1 MIEVAG
7 EFATIALISAIAFVS
22 PIIAERVKIP
32 AVVLEIVLGMV
43 FGVSFLNIIQESEWL
58 SFLSLFGLIF
68 LMFLAGLEIEV
79 ENVLRSGNL
88 KQIVAFFS
96 LSLSLAV
103 VFAVLMGFDLF
114 YAIILT
120 NVAVG
125 VVVSVLRE
133 VGLEKEN
140 FGQINI
146 VTALVSDFSTMFL
159 LSIYFLTGLLQ
170 IAFALMIILVFYVA
184 YRFGKLAIWYF
195 PDFISRWF
203 SDEPSEIGVRG
214 SLAIMILFVGL
225 SSLLGVEAILGA
237 FLAGVL
243 LSITF
248 RGGRKLYDK
257 LYGMGFGF
265 FIPIFFIK
273 TGSELN
279 IFQGIERLDLVII
292 LLLASMLVKIVPS
305 LIFSPVFGVRKA
317 ISMGAL
323 QSTKL
328 SLTVAGVAIAMTAG
342 IITEIE
348 ATALVTFTIVSCLL
362 SPTLF
367 QYLYPSFLPNTR

>member
-1 MIEVAG
+1 MSEV
-7 EFATIALISAIAFVS
+7 EQFTTIALISLIAFIS
-22 PIIAERVKIP
+22 PIIAEKIRVP
-32 AVVLEIVLGMV
+32 AVVLEITLGMV
-43 FGVSFLNIIQESEWL
+43 FGVSFLNIIYPSEWL

-68 LMFLAGLEIEV
+68 LMFLAGLEIDAET
-79 ENVLRSGNL
+79 VLRSGYL
-88 KQIVAFFS
+88 KKVVAFFT
-96 LSLSLAV
+96 LSFSSSAAFTILAGLS
-103 VFAVLMGFDLF
+103 LF

-133 VGLEKEN
+133 IGIEKEE
-140 FGQINI
+140 FGQLNI
-146 VTALVSDFSTMFL
+146 VAALVSDFSTMFL
-159 LSIYFLTGLLQ
+159 LSIYFLTGYLQ
-170 IAFALMIILVFYVA
+170 IAFAFAIILVFLAA
-184 YRFGKLAIWYF
+184 YRFGKLVIWYF
-195 PDFISRWF
+195 PEFISKWF

-225 SSLLGVEAILGA
+225 SSFLGVEAILGA

-248 RGGRKLYDK
+248 RGGKKLYDK

-279 IFQGIERLDLVII
+279 IAQAGVGLGLI
-292 LLLASMLVKIVPS
+292 LLLLAVSFVVKIAPS
-305 LIFSPVFGVRKA
+305 LIFVPNFGLRRAV
-317 ISMGAL
+317 SMGLL

-328 SLTVAGVAIAMTAG
+328 SLTIAGVAIG
-342 IITEIE
+342 ISSGVISELE

-367 QYLYPSFLPNTR
+367 RLLYPRYLPKTR

>member
-1 MIEVAG
+1 MTEVAG
-7 EFATIALISAIAFVS
+7 EFATIALISTIAFVS

-68 LMFLAGLEIEV
+68 LMFLAGLEIDV
-79 ENVLRSGNL
+79 ENVLGSGRL
-88 KQIVAFFS
+88 KQVIAFFS
-96 LSLSLAV
+96 ISLSLAV
-103 VFAVLMGFDLF
+103 AFAVLMGFDLF

-133 VGLEKEN
+133 VGLDKED

-146 VTALVSDFSTMFL
+146 VTAFVSDFSTMFL
-159 LSIYFLTGLLQ
+159 LSIYFLTGILQ
-170 IAFALMIILVFYVA
+170 IAFALVIILVFYVA
-184 YRFGKLAIWYF
+184 FRFGKLAIWYF

-279 IFQGIERLDLVII
+279 IFQGIERLDLVIM
-292 LLLASMLVKIVPS
+292 LLLVSMLVKIIPS
-305 LIFSPVFGVRKA
+305 LVFSPVFGVRKA
-317 ISMGAL
+317 ISMGVL

-328 SLTVAGVAIAMTAG
+328 SLTVAGVAIALAAG

-367 QYLYPSFLPNTR
+367 RHIYPSFLPNTR

>member
-1 MIEVAG
+1 MSEV
-7 EFATIALISAIAFVS
+7 EQFATIALISLIAFIS
-22 PIIAERVKIP
+22 PLIADKLRVP
-32 AVVLEIVLGMV
+32 AVVLEIVLGMI
-43 FGVSFLNIIQESEWL
+43 FGVSFLNVIYASEWL

-68 LMFLAGLEIEV
+68 LMFLAGLEIDADV
-79 ENVLRSGNL
+79 VLKSGHL
-88 KQIVAFFS
+88 KRVVAFFA
-96 LSLSLAV
+96 LSLALSV
-103 VFAVLMGFDLF
+103 ALTALMGLNLF

-133 VGLEKEN
+133 IGLEKED
-140 FGQINI
+140 FGQLNI

-159 LSIYFLTGLLQ
+159 LSIYFITGYLQ
-170 IAFALMIILVFYVA
+170 VAFAFLIILVFLAA
-184 YRFGKLAIWYF
+184 YRFGKLVIWHF

-248 RGGRKLYDK
+248 RGGKKLYDK

-279 IFQGIERLDLVII
+279 ITQAGEGVGFI
-292 LLLASMLVKIVPS
+292 LLLLAVSVAVKGIPS
-305 LIFSPVFGVRKA
+305 LIFASNFGLRRA
-317 ISMGAL
+317 ISMGML

-328 SLTVAGVAIAMTAG
+328 SLTIAGVAIG
-342 IITEIE
+342 VSSGVITEFE
-348 ATALVTFTIVSCLL
+348 STALVTFTIISCLL

-367 QYLYPSFLPNTR
+367 RFLYPRYLPKTR

>member
-1 MIEVAG
+1 
-7 EFATIALISAIAFVS
+7 
-22 PIIAERVKIP
+22 
-32 AVVLEIVLGMV
+32 
-43 FGVSFLNIIQESEWL
+43 
-58 SFLSLFGLIF
+58 
-68 LMFLAGLEIEV
+68 MFLAGLEIDAET
-79 ENVLRSGNL
+79 VLKSGHL
-88 KQIVAFFS
+88 KKVVTFFTLSFS
-96 LSLSLAV
+96 LSAAFTILAGLS
-103 VFAVLMGFDLF
+103 LF

-133 VGLEKEN
+133 IGIEKEE
-140 FGQINI
+140 FGQLNI
-146 VTALVSDFSTMFL
+146 VAALVSDFSTMFL
-159 LSIYFLTGLLQ
+159 LSIYFLTGYLQ
-170 IAFALMIILVFYVA
+170 IAFAFAILLVFLAA
-184 YRFGKLAIWYF
+184 YRFGKLVIWYF
-195 PDFISRWF
+195 PEFISKWF

-225 SSLLGVEAILGA
+225 SSFLGVEAILGA

-248 RGGRKLYDK
+248 RGGKKLYDK

-279 IFQGIERLDLVII
+279 IAQAGVGLVLI
-292 LLLASMLVKIVPS
+292 LLLLVVSFVVKIAPS
-305 LIFSPVFGVRKA
+305 LIFVPNFGLRRA
-317 ISMGAL
+317 MSMGLL

-328 SLTVAGVAIAMTAG
+328 SLTIAGVAIGVASGVISELEAM
-342 IITEIE
+342 
-348 ATALVTFTIVSCLL
+348 ALVTFTIASCLL

-367 QYLYPSFLPNTR
+367 RLLYPRYLPKTR

>member
-1 MIEVAG
+1 MSEA
-7 EFATIALISAIAFVS
+7 EQFTTIALISVIAFIS
-22 PIIAERVKIP
+22 PIIAEKIRVP
-32 AVVLEIVLGMV
+32 AVVLEITLGMV
-43 FGVSFLNIIQESEWL
+43 FGVSFLNVIYSSGWL

-68 LMFLAGLEIEV
+68 LMFLAGLEIDAET
-79 ENVLRSGNL
+79 VLRSGHL
-88 KQIVAFFS
+88 KKVVVFFALS
-96 LSLSLAV
+96 LSLSAAFTILAG
-103 VFAVLMGFDLF
+103 LSLF

-133 VGLEKEN
+133 IGIEKED
-140 FGQINI
+140 FGQLNI
-146 VTALVSDFSTMFL
+146 VAALVSDFSTMFL
-159 LSIYFLTGLLQ
+159 LSIYFLTGYLQ
-170 IAFALMIILVFYVA
+170 IAFAFAIILVFLAA
-184 YRFGKLAIWYF
+184 YRFGKLVIWYF
-195 PDFISRWF
+195 PEFISKWF

-225 SSLLGVEAILGA
+225 SSFLGVEAILGA

-248 RGGRKLYDK
+248 RGGKKLYDK

-279 IFQGIERLDLVII
+279 IAQAGVVGLGLI
-292 LLLASMLVKIVPS
+292 LLLLAVSFVVKAIPS
-305 LIFSPVFGVRKA
+305 LIFVPNFGLRRAV
-317 ISMGAL
+317 SMGFL

-328 SLTVAGVAIAMTAG
+328 SLTIAGVAIGVTSG
-342 IITEIE
+342 VISEPE
-348 ATALVTFTIVSCLL
+348 AAALVTFTIVSCLL

-367 QYLYPSFLPNTR
+367 RLLYPRYLPKTR